1 MIKTFENFNQDDFY
15 VKVDATL
22 FKERAI
28 IMPINIYSK
37 LEDKLSNN
45 GFICEYD
52 RDIKNFRLKATNSK
66 KMVLF
71 ISSFKDEYYEVTYWI
86 GDGDIEKYICDQLDG
101 LYKLLYDKGL
111 IKEI

>member
-15 VKVDATL
+15 IKVDATMNLHHINL

-52 RDIKNFRLKATNSK
+52 RD
-66 KMVLF
+66 
-71 ISSFKDEYYEVTYWI
+71 
-86 GDGDIEKYICDQLDG
+86 
-101 LYKLLYDKGL
+101 
-111 IKEI
+111 

>member
-1 MIKTFENFNQDDFY
+1 MDLYVNMI
-15 VKVDATL
+15 
-22 FKERAI
+22 
-28 IMPINIYSK
+28 
-37 LEDKLSNN
+37 
-45 GFICEYD
+45 G
-52 RDIKNFRLKATNSK
+52 IKNFRLKANNGPFSK

-71 ISSFKDEYYEVTYWI
+71 ISSLKDEYYEVTYWI